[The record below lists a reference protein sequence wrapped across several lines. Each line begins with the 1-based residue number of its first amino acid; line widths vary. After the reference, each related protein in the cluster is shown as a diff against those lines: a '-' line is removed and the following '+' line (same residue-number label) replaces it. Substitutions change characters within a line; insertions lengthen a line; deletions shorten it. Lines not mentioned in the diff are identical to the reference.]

1 MLEIHLHKTYLQFSL
16 TPFLNLPTAKKSKYS
31 QTKTDMKNSLC
42 TNMYKQFFPT
52 KLAFTFVKPTN
63 NFIINKQFS
72 TLLKENRFKKYITQI
87 YLLVATSAC
96 LCIKAI
102 LRR

>member
-16 TPFLNLPTAKKSKYS
+16 TPFLNLLTANKSKYS
-31 QTKTDMKNSLC
+31 QTKTGMKTSLY
-42 TNMYKQFFPT
+42 TNMYKQFLPT

-72 TLLKENRFKKYITQI
+72 TLLKENRF
-87 YLLVATSAC
+87 
-96 LCIKAI
+96 
-102 LRR
+102 